1 MQSADKTVA
10 LFVSRYFSHSTVL
23 FSDDGETSL
32 SWFGTL
38 LAAGGVLK
46 NSNGVFLRDYKGAK
60 DLPEHFAAA
69 NKTPSASIGLLKIIS
84 KTPKMFF
91 GLLFALDKSPFAF
104 I

>member
-1 MQSADKTVA
+1 
-10 LFVSRYFSHSTVL
+10 L

-38 LAAGGVLK
+38 LVTIGVLE
-46 NSNGVFLRDYKGAK
+46 NTRGVLQMANKGSK

-84 KTPKMFF
+84 KTPKMFS
-91 GLLFALDKSPFAF
+91 GLLFALNKSPSAF
-104 I
+104 IGHLEMFSKTTKMSFRV